1 MGHISLPSN
10 FECHTQI
17 LNAIIGITSSCVILK
32 MVIFHDAIKTIEN
45 GIFQIFLKKEQ
56 KPVT

>member
-1 MGHISLPSN
+1 
-10 FECHTQI
+10 
-17 LNAIIGITSSCVILK
+17 